1 MPSRNR
7 ARCCVS
13 HWCSVMAQFT
23 AVTDPLCSC
32 FMLVKYIHVL
42 CDTLC
47 INVYTVQVAIYITNL
62 SNKRIYI
69 IISCQTERE
78 RRFLGLCCSCCERAV
93 TETLQSNN

>member
-1 MPSRNR
+1 MHAAVFPTGTVQWS
-7 ARCCVS
+7 
-13 HWCSVMAQFT
+13 QFT

-47 INVYTVQVAIYITNL
+47 INVYTVQVAIYITNP

-69 IISCQTERE
+69 IS
-78 RRFLGLCCSCCERAV
+78 
-93 TETLQSNN
+93 